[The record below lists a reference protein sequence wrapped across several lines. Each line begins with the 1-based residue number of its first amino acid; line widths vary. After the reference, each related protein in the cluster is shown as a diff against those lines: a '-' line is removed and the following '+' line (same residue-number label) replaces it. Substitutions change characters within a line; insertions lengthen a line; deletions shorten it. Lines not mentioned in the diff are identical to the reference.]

1 MLRVRRRRRGEPVPE
16 HVVPFRWALLPKA
29 LLLLV
34 LVLVLGSATVLAAA
48 LLASRAGAPE

>member
-29 LLLLV
+29 LHL